1 MGSRVIGEL
10 ADGDILV
17 VSVRVPSELREVEL
31 SGSDLAIPG
40 VHIRSRVVIVI
51 DTNLLGSLAGG
62 IGEKVVVREDHHA
75 TLGGRKDSIGQVPS
89 VGGHDAYPS

>member
-1 MGSRVIGEL
+1 MQLSIPNKY
-10 ADGDILV
+10 V
-17 VSVRVPSELREVEL
+17 VVNTHEVEL

-75 TLGGRKDSIGQVPS
+75 TLGGRKDSLNG
-89 VGGHDAYPS
+89 DRCLKLK